1 MAFTKWFQFLFPLM
15 LFLFC
20 LSNVNLK
27 MPYIKLLMGINFK
40 LNLFLMRNI
49 YKNNFSK
56 LEKELLDGKKAS

>member
-1 MAFTKWFQFLFPLM
+1 
-15 LFLFC
+15 
-20 LSNVNLK
+20 